1 MLYFFFFFLGFVVG
15 QAGIL
20 ESVLQLVL
28 AYFILVMTVL
38 SISAISTNGALEGG
52 GAYCIF
58 FKTSNTVL
66 LQFW

>member
-1 MLYFFFFFLGFVVG
+1 MLYFFSFLGFVVG

-38 SISAISTNGALEGG
+38 SISAFSTNGALEGG

-66 LQFW
+66 HQFW